1 MLAAWSASPARFRE
15 DANAEEDLV
24 RGGYRDRVVI
34 ELAQN
39 AADAA
44 ARAGAPGRL
53 LLRLADGVLVSANT
67 GAPLDAAGVESLSTL
82 RASAKRDE
90 PGSVGRFGVGFAAVL
105 AVSDEPSVHS
115 ASGAVRWSRGAA
127 VAAAASMPELEP
139 EVARRGDAVPVLR
152 LPFPVE
158 PALIASYDTVV
169 RVPLRDGP
177 AQGLVR
183 RLLAWIDD
191 ALLLTLPTLSEV
203 VVEVEGHVRV
213 LRARADGQ
221 HVVVSEAERSTRW
234 LRGERSGPLDPAL
247 LADRPVEER
256 ERPWWSVLAA
266 VPVDAGGRP
275 QPLPATT
282 PRVLHAPT
290 PTDEPLSLPA
300 LLVASLPL
308 DPTRRHAAPG
318 AARDFIVARLGEA
331 YADLVA
337 QLPANPA
344 MLDLVPPPL
353 AAGALDGQLGRVVLD
368 ALRDTPM
375 LAAADGAVRLR
386 PSEAVTVPGLGSA
399 ADPSAIGRI
408 IAGLVDPRWSRV
420 DVLARLGV
428 TVASLDDVVTDL
440 GSLRLAPADWRNL
453 YAALEGTDLQ
463 ALAAL
468 PVPLVDGRTVR
479 GPRGTV
485 LGDGPLPSGL
495 VELGLRLVHPD
506 AVHPLLARLGAEVAS
521 PRRLL
526 TDPLVRGAVVAG
538 EPVADVVLS
547 LVADSGAT
555 LADDRWLADLRLPLA
570 NGDSAAAG
578 SLYLPGSQVLAWLD
592 PAEVGIVDDVLV
604 RRWGPAVLIAV
615 GVRTDLPIVREADVP
630 LDGQAWHDLDDEDG
644 WVDVLLARVPDGPI
658 PPLLSELTAV
668 GDLDLVRDEAWPA
681 VLAALAKPPYREL
694 VVSPAVALLGDGGR
708 VLLPSYTQ
716 WWLSVHARV
725 DGLPLTDFRLPSADA
740 VVAALW
746 APLAV
751 AADEQYLRTLGVR
764 GDLSSIIAQPTGSDA
779 VLDRLADETVD
790 VTAAQLRE
798 VYAALA
804 AADPEDVAPPDLVRI
819 ASGAGTRVVSAA
831 QAVVADGPHWAQL
844 PSVALVA
851 AEASVAEDLADV
863 LDLPLAE
870 ERLGLNVAG
879 RGTVTDVPEVVFRV
893 LPDAPKT
900 YIEHEELTVG
910 GHGVAWWVSDGN
922 VHACTLDGLARGLAW
937 VAGAWDR
944 RLLVAEVLRDPDA
957 LDVLLA
963 ETAFDRPS

>member
-53 LLRLADGVLVSANT
+53 LLRLVDGVLVAANT
-67 GAPLDAAGVESLSTL
+67 GSALDAAGVESLSTL
-82 RASAKRDE
+82 RASAKRDD

-127 VAAAASMPELEP
+127 VAAAASRPELAQ
-139 EVARRGDAVPVLR
+139 EVTRRGDAVPVLR
-152 LPFPVE
+152 LPFPIE
-158 PALIASYDTVV
+158 SAMIAGYDTVV
-169 RVPLRDGP
+169 RVPLRDGS

-191 ALLLTLPTLSEV
+191 ALLLTLPALSEL
-203 VVEVEGHVRV
+203 VVEVEGHARV
-213 LRARADGQ
+213 LRAQADGQ
-221 HVVVSEAERSTRW
+221 HVIVSEADRSTRW
-234 LRGERSGPLDPAL
+234 LRGERTGPLDPAL

-256 ERPWWSVLAA
+256 ARPWWSVLAA

-300 LLVASLPL
+300 LLVASVPL

-318 AARDFIVARLGEA
+318 PARDFIVARLGEA

-337 QLPANPA
+337 QLPAGPA
-344 MLDLVPPPL
+344 LLDLVPPPL
-353 AAGALDGQLGRVVLD
+353 AAGALDGQLGSVVLA
-368 ALRDTPM
+368 ALRETPM
-375 LAAADGAVRLR
+375 LRAADGATRLR
-386 PSEAVTVPGLGSA
+386 PSAAVAVPGLGSA
-399 ADPSAIGRI
+399 ADPGAIGRI

-420 DVLARLGV
+420 DVLTRLGV
-428 TVASLDDVVTDL
+428 TVATLDDVVSDL
-440 GSLRLAPADWRNL
+440 GSLRLAPAQWRDL
-453 YAALEGTDLQ
+453 YAALEGADLQ

-468 PVPLVDGRTVR
+468 PVPLLDGRTVR
-479 GPRGTV
+479 GPRGTL
-485 LGDGPLPSGL
+485 LGDGPLPEGL

-506 AVHPLLARLGAEVAS
+506 AVHPLLGRLGAEVAS

-526 TDPLVRGAVVAG
+526 ADPLVRGAVGAG

-547 LVADSGAT
+547 LVAESGAT
-555 LADDRWLADLRLPLA
+555 VADEPWLADSRLPLA
-570 NGDSAAAG
+570 DGDTASAG
-578 SLYLPGSQVLAWLD
+578 SLYLPGSPVLAWLD
-592 PAEVGIVDDVLV
+592 PAEVGVVDDALL
-604 RRWGPAVLIAV
+604 RRWGPAVLTAV
-615 GVRTDLPIVREADVP
+615 GVRTDLPLVREADVP

-644 WVDVLLARVPDGPI
+644 WGDVLLARLPDGPI

-668 GDLDLVRDEAWPA
+668 GDLDLVRDEAWPL
-681 VLAALAKPPYREL
+681 VLAALAKPPYRDL

-740 VVAALW
+740 VVGALW
-746 APLAV
+746 APLPV
-751 AADEQYLRTLGVR
+751 AADEQFLRTLGVR
-764 GDLSSIIAQPTGSDA
+764 GDLASIIAQPTGSDA
-779 VLDRLADETVD
+779 VLDRLADETVA

-798 VYAALA
+798 IYAALA
-804 AADPEDVAPPDLVRI
+804 VADPEDVAPPDLVRI

-844 PSVALVA
+844 PDLALVA

-870 ERLGLNVAG
+870 ERLGLNVTG
-879 RGTVTDVPEVVFRV
+879 RGFVADVPEVVSRV

-900 YIEHEELTVG
+900 YLEHEELTVG
-910 GHGVAWWVSDGN
+910 GHGVAWWVADGN
-922 VHACTLDGLARGLAW
+922 VHASTLDGLARGLAW

-944 RLLVAEVLRDPDA
+944 RLLVAEVLRDPSA